1 MGYVSQKR
9 LNRVDENRLGASQ
22 AKEAVL
28 ADILSPQGKA
38 RGSGSGSLFGASAA
52 DLGREGAK
60 PERICGQLWRVFSK
74 VVTEASLDVLE
85 RSLLGLGGEQ
95 VGGSL
100 LGTSGQVGG
109 LEWNPEV
116 R

>member
-28 ADILSPQGKA
+28 ADILSLQGKA

-52 DLGREGAK
+52 DLGRECAK
-60 PERICGQLWRVFSK
+60 PERILMRHESLAFLSLVGLPSWLCGQL
-74 VVTEASLDVLE
+74 
-85 RSLLGLGGEQ
+85 
-95 VGGSL
+95 
-100 LGTSGQVGG
+100 
-109 LEWNPEV
+109 
-116 R
+116 